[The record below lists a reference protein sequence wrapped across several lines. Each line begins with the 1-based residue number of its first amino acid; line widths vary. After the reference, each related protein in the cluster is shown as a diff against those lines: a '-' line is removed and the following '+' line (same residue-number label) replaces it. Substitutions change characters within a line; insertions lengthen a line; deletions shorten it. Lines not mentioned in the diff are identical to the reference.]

1 MGEVELAVPR
11 TRHSGAPTEVVGR
24 YKRRTDEVDR
34 LVTTAYVQG
43 VSTRDMT
50 RLSQALMGEGISR
63 STVSRVTKVLG
74 EQVEQLRHAP
84 IDGSLADREELS
96 RGLVAGDSLRMIA
109 TRLGRA
115 PSTISREVAW
125 NGRHAGVAP
134 GAQRRPHMRT
144 EQSGAG
150 RLRNMI
156 LISDRP
162 PEVEDRAV
170 PGHWEGDLIIGKG
183 GRSAIGTL
191 VERTS
196 RYVVLLHLPHGRTAE
211 DVRAALTRQVSK
223 LPAELRRT
231 LTWDQGKEMADHVR
245 FSTDTDM
252 EVYFC
257 DPHSP
262 WQRGSNENT
271 NGLLRQ
277 YFPEQGRPQLH
288 SAAHL
293 NAVARQLNNRPR
305 QTLGLDETIRSV
317 QPDCCVDRLRTTSV
331 RPTSRRKLKVVKI
344 NPSICSMLA
353 AGVVTTSGCV
363 SVVVRDDIS
372 YGPGRVRYAGY
383 SVEYVDATP
392 APGSVLR
399 EGSVVTMTVRVRYS
413 LMGAERGRLQL
424 QFDDEKGAPMLDG
437 QAVAKDIVRTSSSV
451 AEITHQFTV
460 PKHRLDLVACVYV
473 VPDGEKLGT
482 GELRIRYPVG
492 SRK

>member
-1 MGEVELAVPR
+1 MERQWTGNARRLSRADRSEIERLIWGGETFA
-11 TRHSGAPTEVVGR
+11 
-24 YKRRTDEVDR
+24 
-34 LVTTAYVQG
+34 TTAAAVG
-43 VSTRDMT
+43 CSTKSIQRFWRERWGEAAVKERSSL
-50 RLSQALMGEGISR
+50 RLS
-63 STVSRVTKVLG
+63 
-74 EQVEQLRHAP
+74 
-84 IDGSLADREELS
+84 LAEREELS
-96 RGLVAGDSLRMIA
+96 RGLVAGDSLRTIA

-125 NGRHAGVAP
+125 SGRAAAIARGEPTARRWSEATDRSRRSWRVDSRLCREVERGLRANWSPQQIAARLISDYPDDLTMRVSHETIYRTLFIQARGALRKELTTCLRT
-134 GAQRRPHMRT
+134 GRAQRRPHLRS
-144 EQSGAG
+144 EQSGVG

-191 VERTS
+191 VERSS

-231 LTWDQGKEMADHVR
+231 LTWDQGKEMADHIR
-245 FSTDTDM
+245 FSTDTNM

-277 YFPEQGRPQLH
+277 YFPRKSDLSVH

-305 QTLGLDETIRSV
+305 QTLNWM
-317 QPDCCVDRLRTTSV
+317 
-331 RPTSRRKLKVVKI
+331 K
-344 NPSICSMLA
+344 PSE
-353 AGVVTTSGCV
+353 VF
-363 SVVVRDDIS
+363 
-372 YGPGRVRYAGY
+372 GR
-383 SVEYVDATP
+383 
-392 APGSVLR
+392 
-399 EGSVVTMTVRVRYS
+399 
-413 LMGAERGRLQL
+413 
-424 QFDDEKGAPMLDG
+424 
-437 QAVAKDIVRTSSSV
+437 AVASID
-451 AEITHQFTV
+451 
-460 PKHRLDLVACVYV
+460 
-473 VPDGEKLGT
+473 
-482 GELRIRYPVG
+482 
-492 SRK
+492 